1 MNTLELIFE
10 WLLQASFRASLL
22 TVAVL
27 LIQRMLRRYLSVRW
41 QYALWLPLL
50 IVLLMP
56 VLPESRWSVASVF
69 TFDVPAIN
77 LPPVS
82 VVADAMPTTMPAPSV
97 MPVEATKPVDWPH
110 VRVVTWVVGVFL
122 VLLTGMVSFTRTLTR
137 VRRTREPIS
146 DELAARINEVT
157 QEVGLKQKPR
167 LLMSPRIQ
175 SPAVTGLLRPL
186 LLLPTGFDRDFT
198 AEEQSLILH
207 HELMHLRRGDLPLNT
222 LLCVLMALHWFNPL
236 LWLAFFKVR
245 ADREASCDAQVLEN
259 ATPQLRSAYGHALLK
274 IESAFAPLRLSLGF
288 IGILQ
293 RHASLRT
300 RIRSIAAQTRTRPLT
315 GIVATTFMLVMTFLG
330 VTRAEK
336 PAEYE
341 NARQIYLTAHF
352 IEIRGKANEADGADK
367 VLAEALADF
376 PASQREKRQLPI
388 VLDDPQNQ
396 AFIRKL
402 SQQKGVDLMT
412 TPSVTTRSGQ
422 KASIEVAREFIPPG
436 KKPLEKKVGVMLD
449 LLPTLTKVDEIEL
462 TLNPRIVEFEGFKKN
477 AQGQDE
483 PVFSDRQADA
493 SLTLT
498 PGQTVLLDLGSRMDT
513 QEVEDITDGKT
524 TNTTDHF
531 TRRAIVLVTA
541 QIIRAKKAE
550 KASVDDQKAVPAK
563 ITADQTTFDEKT
575 SIGRYTGHAKLEA
588 QNGKKQV
595 ITATSDE
602 IIYHQREDLIIVKAP
617 LELNMGKSRITSE
630 EKGAEA
636 RIDLKTGQLQTHGSF
651 RTIMLSEE
659 ANSTAEAQAAKLRA
673 AKPQQYDFS
682 KAILGDVV
690 RYLATDARIRFI
702 SLSDDEPLSLKA
714 VTFSLHSSP
723 FEVLE
728 TVCRAHGLT
737 LKLEQDVWHIRAA
750 SENEASVPQ
759 NKPERGS
766 EITLGQSMF
775 RPGDSIRITEV
786 QRVGQSINVTADY
799 ELASADKAR
808 ISLFITSKDKGRT
821 KVEASQT
828 KTIAKGKGSVV
839 LHHPQMHEGGRQ
851 GLWRHLFRHERGS
864 AGIQRDASRIPAG
877 SQERSYCSQKPDPG
891 EARQPHL
898 PQGAV

>member
-1 MNTLELIFE
+1 MNTLDLVFD

-41 QYALWLPLL
+41 QYALWLPVL

-56 VLPESRWSVASVF
+56 VLPESRWSVASAF

-97 MPVEATKPVDWPH
+97 MPVEATKPVDWHH

-146 DELAARINEVT
+146 DELAARIDEVT

-245 ADREASCDAQVLEN
+245 ADREAACDAQVLEN

-274 IESAFAPLRLSLGF
+274 IESTFAPLRLSLGF

-293 RHASLRT
+293 RHASMRA
-300 RIRSIAAQTRTRPLT
+300 RILSIAAPARTRPFT
-315 GIVATTFMLVMTFLG
+315 GMLAMVCMIGMTFLG
-330 VTRAEK
+330 VTRAATEMEK
-336 PAEYE
+336 TTQIEIT
-341 NARQIYLTAHF
+341 ARF
-352 IEIRGKANEADGADK
+352 IEVNGPRNVPDGADK
-367 VLAEALADF
+367 MILEALSEIA
-376 PASQREKRQLPI
+376 PTNAASVPSTLMF
-388 VLDDPQNQ
+388 DDAQHQ
-396 AFIRKL
+396 TLMRKL
-402 SQQKGVDLMT
+402 SQKKGVDLMAAPRVV
-412 TPSVTTRSGQ
+412 TPSGK
-422 KASIEVAREFIPPG
+422 KATIEVAREFKWPEG
-436 KKPLEKKVGVMLD
+436 MRDQEMKVGVKLD
-449 LLPTLTKVDEIEL
+449 VLPTLQKADGIDL
-462 TLNPRIVEFEGFKKN
+462 KLDSRIVEFDGFVENEKGEKQPKFSEQKVE
-477 AQGQDE
+477 AQ
-483 PVFSDRQADA
+483 V
-493 SLTLT
+493 TVT
-498 PGQTVLLDLGSRMDT
+498 VGQTVLLDIGGRTDI
-513 QEVEDITDGKT
+513 QEVEDIHDGKT
-524 TNTTDHF
+524 ERHTNHF

-541 QIIRAKKAE
+541 QIIRAKKTE

-588 QNGKKQV
+588 QNGKKQI

-602 IIYHQREDLIIVKAP
+602 IIYHQGEDFIIVKAP

-636 RIDLKTGQLQTHGSF
+636 RIDLKTGQLQTHGRF

-682 KAILGDVV
+682 KAMLGDVL
-690 RYLATDARIRFI
+690 RYLAKDAGLKFI
-702 SLSDDEPLSLKA
+702 SLSAEHPADKKL
-714 VTFSLHSSP
+714 VTFSHKDSP
-723 FEVLE
+723 FAVLE
-728 TVCRAHGLT
+728 TISKANGLMVV
-737 LKLEQDVWHIRAA
+737 LDKGVWHIRPSDDADLISRTYPLLNSNVKP
-750 SENEASVPQ
+750 SEILNDIQILAKAPASVKFDEKSGTFLVNATRLQ
-759 NKPERGS
+759 
-766 EITLGQSMF
+766 QSWVEGYF
-775 RPGDSIRITEV
+775 
-786 QRVGQSINVTADY
+786 
-799 ELASADKAR
+799 
-808 ISLFITSKDKGRT
+808 KGLN
-821 KVEASQT
+821 
-828 KTIAKGKGSVV
+828 GK
-839 LHHPQMHEGGRQ
+839 L
-851 GLWRHLFRHERGS
+851 
-864 AGIQRDASRIPAG
+864 
-877 SQERSYCSQKPDPG
+877 
-891 EARQPHL
+891 
-898 PQGAV
+898 